1 MHQNFRDFWNLKLPL
16 SPLKNK
22 ERDVRSPTN
31 NRPIGSMNKS
41 ILLQQS
47 FDTNQSKILNRN
59 NVIDDKSSEEPS
71 S

>member
-1 MHQNFRDFWNLKLPL
+1 MHQNFRDFGNMKLPL

-22 ERDVRSPTN
+22 ERDERSPTY
-31 NRPIGSMNKS
+31 NRTIGSMNKS